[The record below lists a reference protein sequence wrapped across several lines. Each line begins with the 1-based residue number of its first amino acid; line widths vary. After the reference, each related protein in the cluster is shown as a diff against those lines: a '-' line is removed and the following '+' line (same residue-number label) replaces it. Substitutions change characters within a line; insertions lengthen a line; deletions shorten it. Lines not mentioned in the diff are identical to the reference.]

1 MIQTGFL
8 WIQRPV
14 SSLKEFGQMTPKDSN
29 DISSEKRLKGRLIL
43 ALGFKLGPS
52 RNARITG
59 IRIALKGKF
68 TSPSRNNQSCF
79 MDSMGCRLSKFA
91 LY

>member
-14 SSLKEFGQMTPKDSN
+14 STLKEFGQMTPKDSN
-29 DISSEKRLKGRLIL
+29 DISSEKRLRGRLIL
-43 ALGFKLGPS
+43 ALRPELGPS

-59 IRIALKGKF
+59 IQL
-68 TSPSRNNQSCF
+68 
-79 MDSMGCRLSKFA
+79 L
-91 LY
+91 